1 MDAQYYWGGRW
12 HHHGLGFISDERWH
26 HGYGSYDG
34 EANRYGG
41 YGYGWRG
48 HHGCCW

>member
-1 MDAQYYWGGRW
+1 MPIIIGAAAGTTTDF
-12 HHHGLGFISDERWH
+12 GFISDERWH